1 MALTS
6 IQQHKRMTE
15 TPIPRLVASL
25 AIPTTVSQLITVVY
39 NTADTYFVS
48 HIDTSA
54 SAAVGVAFALQSII
68 QAFGFGIS
76 MGCSS
81 LVSRRL
87 GEKKDKEAEEYAA
100 SAVFA
105 AIIMGF
111 VLLISGLSTLKPL
124 LRLLGA
130 TETILPYA
138 AAYTRIILIG
148 APIMCTS
155 FVLNNILKAEG
166 EANLSMIGLCAGGLL
181 NVALD
186 PLFINVFGLGIA
198 GAAIATVLSQTVS
211 LIILLVIFR
220 SGRSIIK
227 LRAKAVSRR
236 FSTYWQLVKLGFPTI
251 CRQGMGSV
259 ASALLNR
266 GAAFWGGDFADEAV
280 AAVTIANKIYMFV
293 RSMMIGIGQ
302 GFQPVA
308 GYNFGARIYSR
319 VKKAF
324 WFSVLVGTLIS
335 TAASVAIGL
344 NTHAIMHWFRD
355 DPKVVEIGALALTFA
370 CSVMPLMAYST
381 FVNQLYQCLGYS
393 VCASI
398 LASCRQGIF
407 FIPIILILP
416 RLIGLA
422 GVQMAQPAADLMTF
436 VVSVPFQIVFFA
448 KVLKKPDGN
457 QQLGISN

>member
-1 MALTS
+1 
-6 IQQHKRMTE
+6 MTE
-15 TPIPRLVASL
+15 TPIPRLVAAL
-25 AIPTTVSQLITVVY
+25 AVPTTISQLITVAY

-54 SAAVGVAFALQSII
+54 SAAVGVVFALQSII

-87 GEKKDKEAEEYAA
+87 GEKKDEEAEVYAA
-100 SAVFA
+100 SSVFA
-105 AIIMGF
+105 AIVMGF
-111 VLLISGLSTLKPL
+111 VLLITGLSTLKPL

-130 TETILPYA
+130 TDTILPYA
-138 AAYTRIILIG
+138 CDYTRMILIG

-166 EANLSMIGLCAGGLL
+166 EANLAMIGLCTGGVL

-186 PLFINVFGLGIA
+186 PLFINVFGLGISGA
-198 GAAIATVLSQTVS
+198 GLATVVSQAVS
-211 LIILLVIFR
+211 LTVLLVIFR

-227 LRAKAVSRR
+227 LRVKAVSKS
-236 FSTYWQLVKLGFPTI
+236 FSDYWQLIKLGFPTI

-266 GAAFWGGDFADEAV
+266 GAAFYGGAYADEAV

-324 WFSVLVGTLIS
+324 WFAVAVGTVIS
-335 TAASVAIGL
+335 TAAAIAIGL
-344 NTHAIMHWFRD
+344 NTTAIMQWFRD
-355 DPKVVEIGALALTFA
+355 DPKVVEIGALALSFA
-370 CSVMPLMAYST
+370 CAVMPLMAYST

-393 VCASI
+393 LFASV

-407 FIPIILILP
+407 FIPVILLLP
-416 RLIGLA
+416 RFIGLT
-422 GVQMAQPAADLMTF
+422 GVQMAQPAADLLTF
-436 VVSVPFQIVFFA
+436 LVSVPFQIVFFRT
-448 KVLKKPDGN
+448 VLRRKDGEEG
-457 QQLGISN
+457 LGIR